1 MERREASCEII
12 EPSSVPSGTCPME
25 IPLFMIVKMEFLRG
39 SPVAVSTAVLFQK
52 KNGTPMNT
60 PPIKDG
66 IAGNF
71 IATATITKI
80 GGSRERTLIFD
91 KLLDESRDFIYNRH
105 VNRVVG
111 SMHEAHYC
119 VSN

>member
-1 MERREASCEII
+1 
-12 EPSSVPSGTCPME
+12 ME

-80 GGSRERTLIFD
+80 GGSRERTLI
-91 KLLDESRDFIYNRH
+91 LDEPWMKVEISSTTDM
-105 VNRVVG
+105 
-111 SMHEAHYC
+111 STALLEAC
-119 VSN
+119 MKPITA